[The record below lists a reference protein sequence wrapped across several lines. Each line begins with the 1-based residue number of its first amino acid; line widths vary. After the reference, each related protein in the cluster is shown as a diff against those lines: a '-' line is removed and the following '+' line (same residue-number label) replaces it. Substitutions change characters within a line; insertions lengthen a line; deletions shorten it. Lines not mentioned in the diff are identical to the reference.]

1 MKVDSIKSISLI
13 SLISILSI
21 SATNVYAKYSHCE
34 SFSELSIVLEQNAT
48 DSDSEVVMFAKGQ
61 DIGMDKFIVRAPD
74 NRKVAKFNGDKR
86 GVGLREFLLES
97 AEPPELDKV
106 LASFPEGEYSFNGRT
121 VEGGCL
127 TGTAYLSHSLAPET
141 QILSPE
147 PNEVVNRNFVVI
159 SWMPMDEAVG
169 YVVEL
174 KNEETEKAILVEI
187 PATATSF
194 DAPASWLV
202 PDTEYQ
208 VAVTVLTESGNKT
221 SVESAF
227 FTEFE

>member
-1 MKVDSIKSISLI
+1 MNFYNIKSASLI
-13 SLISILSI
+13 SLLSVT
-21 SATNVYAKYSHCE
+21 SLSVVNVHAKDSNCE
-34 SFSELSIVLEQNAT
+34 PFSELSIVLEQNAT
-48 DSDSEVVMFAKGQ
+48 DGDSEVVMFAKGQ
-61 DIGMDKFIVRAPD
+61 DIGMDKFIVRSPD

-97 AEPPELDKV
+97 AEPPELEKV

-127 TGTAYLSHSLAPET
+127 KGFAYLSHGLAPET
-141 QILSPE
+141 EILTPE
-147 PNEVVNRNFVVI
+147 ANEVINRNYVVV
-159 SWMPMDEAVG
+159 SWMPIDQAAG

-187 PATATSF
+187 PATSTSF

-202 PDTEYQ
+202 SDTEYQ